1 MTDGDAP
8 VVDLTEPAP
17 TNPAEF
23 WNGDT
28 CCLFVH
34 GWFGRTASDG
44 YAADFERAFDRRGV
58 DVSVV
63 PAQWDAHTVNFW
75 RARRRADAAGR
86 RFADRLRAIRSGAP
100 DTTFV
105 VLAHS
110 LGARV
115 VLEALTDLAGDL
127 VVDTVALFAPGVDA
141 DSVCGGARYAGGIR
155 ESATRV
161 LSYPSRTDRTVCW
174 LYRLLSR
181 SPGLGCRGVDGRD
194 SSTGQP
200 AVFESVDVTDVVSGH
215 EAYVEP
221 GENAQWADR
230 LTTDLWESG

>member
-17 TNPAEF
+17 TTPAEF
-23 WNGDT
+23 WDGDT

-86 RFADRLRAIRSGAP
+86 RLADRLRTIRSRAS
-100 DTTFV
+100 DATLV
-105 VLAHS
+105 LLAHS

-115 VLEALTDLAGDL
+115 VLEALVDLAGDL
-127 VVDTVALFAPGVDA
+127 VVDTVALLAPGVDA
-141 DSVCGGARYAGGIR
+141 DSVCDGTRYTAGIR

-161 LSYPSRTDRTVCW
+161 LSYHSRTDRTVCW

-181 SPGLGCRGVDGRD
+181 SAGLGCRGVDCRD
-194 SSTGQP
+194 SLAGPP
-200 AVFESVDVTDVVSGH
+200 AIFESVDVTDVVSGH

-221 GENAQWADR
+221 GENIRWADR
-230 LTTDLWESG
+230 LTADLWECG